1 MTSEE
6 FLMALKGVIIEIII
20 VFLIMWIST
29 ILYREE
35 YSLWSSSKR
44 ELFYAVSIGV
54 IFVRRRIKE
63 FLGKHYG

>member
-1 MTSEE
+1 MTGEE
-6 FLMALKGVIIEIII
+6 FLMALKGAIIEIII

-29 ILYREE
+29 MLYKEE
-35 YSLWSSSKR
+35 YSFWSSSQR